1 MSCSRGL
8 KRRSRRAVSAR
19 RARGTLN
26 SSMQGGEVIQ
36 GRYVLEKPLGTGGM
50 AEVWCARDLRM
61 ERSVAIKFLSPI
73 LAEEPE
79 FLVRFF
85 SEAQSVAK
93 INHPSVVAILDF
105 GEHDDRP
112 YLVMEYVS
120 GGSLADLVGQPLLPE
135 TAFEMVAAAARGAG
149 AAHSAGLIHRDVKPA
164 NILLDEHAG
173 AKIADFGIASS
184 RASERL
190 TATGAAIGSP
200 HYISPEQVS
209 AATVTPRSD
218 VYSFGV
224 VLFELLTGQKPFD
237 AENVTAIA
245 ISHVDKEP
253 PAPSSINPDLSPG
266 VNAIVLRCLAKDPG
280 ERFEDGAA
288 LATALEAFDGSL
300 PAAAPVALDV
310 TTGHAAAAPA
320 NSRRVLVGTTM
331 ILLLLGLAAAGVLA
345 ANRSKP
351 ASGGEPFTFES
362 SSPADNSDE
371 DASPSPSPSLTSP
384 STAPVAASSPS
395 PTPSAAQRK
404 KKQKD
409 GNKNQTGE
417 PKPDPSPEPDPTPAE
432 SPTTDPEPS
441 PEPSPSPTPTAAG
454 ENPEQTD
461 S

>member
-1 MSCSRGL
+1 
-8 KRRSRRAVSAR
+8 
-19 RARGTLN
+19 
-26 SSMQGGEVIQ
+26 MQGGEVIQ
-36 GRYVLEKPLGTGGM
+36 GRYTLEKPLGTGGM
-50 AEVWCARDLRM
+50 AEVWCARDQRM

-93 INHPSVVAILDF
+93 INHPSVVGILDF

-135 TAFEMVAAAARGAG
+135 TAFGMVAAAARGAG

-164 NILLDEHAG
+164 NILLDDHAG

-253 PAPSSINPDLSPG
+253 PTPSSINPDLSPA
-266 VNAIVLRCLAKDPG
+266 VDAIVLRCLAKDPA

-288 LATALEAFDGSL
+288 LATALETFDGSF
-300 PAAAPVALDV
+300 PVAAPVVLDV
-310 TTGHAAAAPA
+310 DAGGDAPA
-320 NSRRVLVGTTM
+320 GAHSRRVLVGTTM

-345 ANRSKP
+345 ANRSEQ
-351 ASGGEPFTFES
+351 ASEGTPFTFES
-362 SSPADNSDE
+362 SSPADPKKE
-371 DASPSPSPSLTSP
+371 TSPSPSPEATTP
-384 STAPVAASSPS
+384 QTAPVVASSPS
-395 PTPSAAQRK
+395 PTPTETKRK
-404 KKQKD
+404 EKKQQD
-409 GNKNQTGE
+409 TNNNQTAE
-417 PKPDPSPEPDPTPAE
+417 PKPSPSPSPEPDPTPTE
-432 SPTTDPEPS
+432 EPTTDPS
-441 PEPSPSPTPTAAG
+441 PEPSPTPTPSAG
-454 ENPEQTD
+454 ADSPEQTD
-461 S
+461 P

>member
-1 MSCSRGL
+1 
-8 KRRSRRAVSAR
+8 
-19 RARGTLN
+19 
-26 SSMQGGEVIQ
+26 MQGGEVIQ
-36 GRYVLEKPLGTGGM
+36 GRYVLDKPLGTGGM
-50 AEVWCARDLRM
+50 AEVWCARDQRM
-61 ERSVAIKFLSPI
+61 ERSVAIKFLSPV

-93 INHPSVVAILDF
+93 INHPSVVGILDF

-253 PAPSSINPDLSPG
+253 PVPSSINPDLSPA
-266 VNAIVLRCLAKDPG
+266 VDAIVLRCLAKDPA

-288 LATALEAFDGSL
+288 LAAALETFDGSFPAPAPVVMDL
-300 PAAAPVALDV
+300 EAGDEAAASA
-310 TTGHAAAAPA
+310 H
-320 NSRRVLVGTTM
+320 SRRVLVGTTM

-345 ANRSKP
+345 ANRSEES
-351 ASGGEPFTFES
+351 SGGTPFTFET
-362 SSPADNSDE
+362 SSPADPKDE
-371 DASPSPSPSLTSP
+371 TSPSPSPSASATTP
-384 STAPVAASSPS
+384 ATAPVAASSPS
-395 PTPSAAQRK
+395 PTPTESDEEGK
-404 KKQKD
+404 KKKG
-409 GNKNQTGE
+409 GNKNPPEKPE
-417 PKPDPSPEPDPTPAE
+417 PSPSPEPDPTPTE
-432 SPTTDPEPS
+432 EPTTDPS
-441 PEPSPSPTPTAAG
+441 PEPSPSPSPSAG
-454 ENPEQTD
+454 ADSPEETGP
-461 S
+461 

>member
-1 MSCSRGL
+1 MH
-8 KRRSRRAVSAR
+8 
-19 RARGTLN
+19 
-26 SSMQGGEVIQ
+26 GGEVIQ
-36 GRYVLEKPLGTGGM
+36 GRYILEEPLGAGGM
-50 AEVWCARDLRM
+50 AEVWCARDQRM
-61 ERSVAIKFLSPI
+61 ERPVAIKFLSPV

-105 GEHDDRP
+105 GEHEDRP

-266 VNAIVLRCLAKDPG
+266 VDAIVLRCLAKDPA
-280 ERFEDGAA
+280 ERFEDGTA
-288 LATALEAFDGSL
+288 LATALETFDGSFPVAAPVPL
-300 PAAAPVALDV
+300 IADVAGPAAAE
-310 TTGHAAAAPA
+310 AAAG
-320 NSRRVLVGTTM
+320 SRRVLVGTTM

-345 ANRSKP
+345 GNRSKEV
-351 ASGGEPFTFES
+351 SGAEPFTFES
-362 SSPADNSDE
+362 SSPADPKSDE
-371 DASPSPSPSLTSP
+371 SLSPTPSPSFTSG
-384 STAPVAASSPS
+384 STAPVETSSPS
-395 PTPSAAQRK
+395 PTPAGPQRK
-404 KKQKD
+404 KKQKE
-409 GNKNQTGE
+409 GNKNQTE
-417 PKPDPSPEPDPTPAE
+417 KPKPDPSPEPDPTPTEA
-432 SPTTDPEPS
+432 PTTDPEPS
-441 PEPSPSPTPTAAG
+441 PEPSPSPTPTAAS
-454 ENPEQTD
+454 EAPEPTD
-461 S
+461 P